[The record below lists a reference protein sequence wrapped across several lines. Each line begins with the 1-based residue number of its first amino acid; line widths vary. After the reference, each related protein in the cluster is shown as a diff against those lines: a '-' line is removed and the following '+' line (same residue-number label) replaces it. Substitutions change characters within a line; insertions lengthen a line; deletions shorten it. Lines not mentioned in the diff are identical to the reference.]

1 MSTQSPLTH
10 APNGAVVWTPAPG
23 DYYLVTGK
31 TRAGKRF
38 RFRAENWPLAA
49 AINVWR
55 GTKWL
60 VRDNKRFVIQSI
72 TN

>member
-1 MSTQSPLTH
+1 MQSPLTRS
-10 APNGAVVWTPAPG
+10 PNGAVVWTPTPG
-23 DYYLVTGK
+23 DFYLVTGK

-38 RFRAENWPLAA
+38 RFQTDKWAVAQ

-60 VRDNKRFVIQSI
+60 VRDDKRYVIQTIS
-72 TN
+72 N

>member
-1 MSTQSPLTH
+1 MPTQSPLSRS
-10 APNGAVVWTPAPG
+10 PNGAVVWTPAPG
-23 DYYLVTGK
+23 DLYLVTGK

-38 RFRAENWPLAA
+38 RFQTPIWAVAQ

-60 VRDNKRFVIQSI
+60 VRDNKRFIIQTI
-72 TN
+72 AN